1 MAGECDEVK
10 AVSVLIVLKTDR
22 HAIKLLRK
30 PTPGVSAKTPGGHQ
44 TLQLEFNSA
53 FRSKDE

>member
-1 MAGECDEVK
+1 
-10 AVSVLIVLKTDR
+10 LIVLKTDR

-44 TLQLEFNSA
+44 KLWNFNSVVS
-53 FRSKDE
+53 SKGE